1 MNGEPPT
8 EILSPAGGRVKSGV
22 GVWNACVCL
31 HYFIICCQ
39 SFGCRGSDY
48 QKYYHAI
55 DRAGKSVKKK
65 RKTKVGEWKSRWLQ
79 VLAGSGDSTWKKLEY
94 GVCSMSLVLLGL
106 ICDQDKPLHVDR
118 FVFEIPDPLD
128 SYSFPLSFSLSASF
142 SFLASVCGKLCF
154 SVVINYA

>member
-1 MNGEPPT
+1 MFNPNNSYTWLFLPVNVYSMRTPYLCRVSVRRAFCLLNNRNCGCQVLFFDSFRLFQSNQYCRRMNGEPPT

-65 RKTKVGEWKSRWLQ
+65 KKKNEGREVKEPLIAGAGWL
-79 VLAGSGDSTWKKLEY
+79 W
-94 GVCSMSLVLLGL
+94 
-106 ICDQDKPLHVDR
+106 
-118 FVFEIPDPLD
+118 
-128 SYSFPLSFSLSASF
+128 
-142 SFLASVCGKLCF
+142 
-154 SVVINYA
+154 